1 MTMSASRAP
10 FSKIVSRFLLA
21 FCGRALACAA
31 LAALLPA
38 LLASL
43 GCSSSKET
51 PAGGDDAG
59 PPPVT
64 AAPFTLALGADKLPV
79 LQGATATVDV
89 VLTRQGDFAGPVTL
103 AAVGLPTGA
112 TLVPAVIAAGQTT
125 ATLTVAAD
133 AAAPHALPSPVT
145 IQGTAGA
152 DVASAPLTVTIYGPP
167 GSLDTS
173 FGGGKVV
180 VPVGAGDDYA
190 YAVAVDAMGRV
201 LIAGRAAEGLGDFA
215 LVRLDRD
222 GALDA
227 TFGIAGKV
235 TTDFAGGADTAYGVA
250 VQTDGKIVVAGTA
263 TVAGTGQ
270 DFAVA
275 RYLDSG
281 ALDPTFGGGTGKVT
295 TAFGAD
301 SDTAYALLLQA
312 DGKIVLGGDGN
323 QGSSTTGI
331 DFTLARYGADGTLDA
346 TFGAGGKVITAVAP
360 NGGRDSIYAL
370 ALQTVAGLP
379 LLVAAG
385 GEGDFQLARYT
396 MAGTLDP
403 TFGTAA
409 GSGKGTIN
417 GMLGTSIG
425 AARAIQIAAD
435 GKILVA
441 GHATTTSR
449 WCASTPRAPPTPRS
463 ERAATPS
470 PPSAPRTGTKSRR
483 WPSPPTARSC
493 WRAGRTKGPAAA
505 RTSCWAGMAR
515 TVCWT
520 RRSAPPDWSPHRWR
534 RECVR
539 IRRAAWSC
547 RPTPAFPPFVSSPP
561 ASRAPR
567 TTTSSPRATGSERAM
582 RYQPVPRQVR
592 S

>member
-1 MTMSASRAP
+1 MTMSASPAP

-21 FCGRALACAA
+21 FCGRALARAA

-51 PAGGDDAG
+51 PAAGDDAG

-133 AAAPHALPSPVT
+133 PAAPHALPSRVT

-250 VQTDGKIVVAGTA
+250 VQADGKIVAAGTA

-295 TAFGAD
+295 TAFGTD

-346 TFGAGGKVITAVAP
+346 TFGTGGKVITAVAP

-441 GHATTTSR
+441 GHADHDFALVRLDAAGAPDPTFGTGGHTITAVSPANWDEVQAMAIAADGKIVLAGWSYEGTGSSANFVLGRYGEDGLLDPTFGTAGLVTTPV
-449 WCASTPRAPPTPRS
+449 A
-463 ERAATPS
+463 
-470 PPSAPRTGTKSRR
+470 
-483 WPSPPTARSC
+483 
-493 WRAGRTKGPAAA
+493 
-505 RTSCWAGMAR
+505 AGMRSDQASAVVLQADAR
-515 TVCWT
+515 VPAVRVVAAGFASASNNDFVAT
-520 RRSAPPDWSPHRWR
+520 RYW
-534 RECVR
+534 
-539 IRRAAWSC
+539 
-547 RPTPAFPPFVSSPP
+547 
-561 ASRAPR
+561 
-567 TTTSSPRATGSERAM
+567 
-582 RYQPVPRQVR
+582 Q
-592 S
+592 